1 MVVGLDTG
9 FFVALS
15 GENKTAIKLWERIIE
30 GEVKALV
37 ATPVIFELRRLSLKG
52 IIDRAF
58 CDALFEAFKNGCVE
72 VREIEFETAEKAAYI
87 SHGSGMPAIDA
98 LIYTCYLEA
107 NEIYTVDSDFSLS
120 GRKKPE
126 VINLVV
132 KEH

>member
-15 GENKTAIKLWERIIE
+15 GENKTAIRLWEKIIE

-37 ATPVIFELRRLSLKG
+37 ATPVIFELRKLSLKG
-52 IIDRAF
+52 IINRTF

-72 VREIEFETAEKAAYI
+72 IKKIDFEMAEKAAYI
-87 SHGSGMPAIDA
+87 SHGSSMPAMDA
-98 LIYTCYLEA
+98 LIYTCYLETD
-107 NEIYTVDSDFSLS
+107 EIYTMDSDFSLS

-132 KEH
+132 KKH